1 MSHQVFIR
9 HTYIY
14 KCSNIDCKEEWKINE
29 APDLEKVYCPHCGK
43 KDNVDYVLVDQREK
57 YHRKWSVV

>member
-14 KCSNIDCKEEWKINE
+14 KCSNKKCKEEWKVNE
-29 APDLEKVYCPHCGK
+29 ADKLETLHCPHCGK
-43 KDNVDYVLVDQREK
+43 KDNVKLFIGPFAKFKITRPT
-57 YHRKWSVV
+57 